1 VEIDINFNAVSPS
14 PQRTKQEL
22 MLGAS
27 TTQGRLALFAALG
40 IATYLW
46 IRPAG
51 SGAGTAGGDY
61 GSGPHAETAGAER
74 LGVRQREEG
83 MGERRT
89 D

>member
-1 VEIDINFNAVSPS
+1 
-14 PQRTKQEL
+14 

-27 TTQGRLALFAALG
+27 TTQGRLAWAAAIG